1 VEVTDVFADL
11 VGQPIAASQLR
22 GAARSPV
29 HAYLVV
35 GAGGTGTR
43 QAARGFAA
51 CLLCREGG
59 CGECSDCRRALAE
72 RHPDLAVFE
81 RVEASISRAQI
92 DEILRLAVRPPS
104 EGARKVL
111 VLVDFHLVAQEHPRL
126 LKTLEEPPAS
136 TVFVVLAEQVPP
148 ELVTIASRCV
158 RVDLGA
164 VPAQA
169 ITEALVA
176 EGTAQDVA
184 AALAAASGGRIDRAR
199 LLAADPGFAIRQAAW
214 RSVISRLDGTGATIA
229 ALTDE
234 LLGTIDTVLGPLEE
248 RQAGEVKVVEE
259 RIAQYGE
266 RGSGR
271 KELDERHKRE
281 QRRVRQDELRF
292 GLLTLAGAY
301 RDQLVTDGRATTR
314 SAALVAISALDAT
327 GEALVRNPNETLLLQ
342 GLLVRLTEAAEG
354 APPVGSALGR

>member
-1 VEVTDVFADL
+1 MTDVFAGL
-11 VGQPIAASQLR
+11 VGQPSAAGQLR
-22 GAARSPV
+22 AAARAPV

-43 QAARGFAA
+43 EAARGFAA
-51 CLLCREGG
+51 CLLCRDGG
-59 CGECSDCRRALAE
+59 CGECSDCRRAIAE

-81 RVEASISRAQI
+81 RVGASISRAQI

-158 RVDLGA
+158 RVDLGPVA
-164 VPAQA
+164 VQA
-169 ITEALVA
+169 IADALVVDGV
-176 EGTAQDVA
+176 EPDVA
-184 AALAAASGGRIDRAR
+184 IALAEASGGRIDRAR
-199 LLAADPGFAIRQAAW
+199 LLAADSGFAARSAAW
-214 RSVISRLDGTGATIA
+214 RSVAGRLDGAGATVA
-229 ALTDE
+229 SLTDE

-248 RQAGEVKVVEE
+248 RQAAEVRAVEE

-301 RDQLVTDGRATTR
+301 RDQLVDDERASTR
-314 SAALVAISALDAT
+314 SSAMAAIRALDAA

-342 GLLVRLTEAAEG
+342 GLLVRLTEAAEA
-354 APPVGSALGR
+354 APPVGSAAGR